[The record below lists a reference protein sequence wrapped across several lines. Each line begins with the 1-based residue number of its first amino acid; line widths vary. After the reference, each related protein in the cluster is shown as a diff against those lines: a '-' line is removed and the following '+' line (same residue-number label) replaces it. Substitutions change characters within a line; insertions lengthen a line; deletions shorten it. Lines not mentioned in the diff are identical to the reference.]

1 MHDSRIRPFSTAWL
15 IILCVGLLG
24 AQLAAAAEV
33 TATLDRT
40 RIVLGETVTLVLQT
54 DDPGQSLEGDL
65 SALDQDFLL
74 LDRRS
79 ETQMSIVNGSRS
91 AEVRMSLV
99 LEPKRNGRLTIPSL
113 PIGDGGTQPL
123 EINVDAA
130 PTPMPGEMPA
140 VFIEVAVTPEDVPA
154 YVHAQLGL
162 TVRVFYQQNLTEAA
176 ISQPEPSPA
185 SVRLLD
191 EVPFQSSRNG
201 TRYRVLERHYAIF
214 PERSGE
220 LVIPPLKLSGRLVE
234 RRGDRLWQ
242 PNVRGRRIEVESD
255 EIRLD
260 IKPRPASFAGDSWQP
275 ARSLELMQQIS
286 AADALKVG
294 EPVTR
299 TVIVD
304 ALGLEENMI
313 TEPVWPEIPDAR
325 IYPDQPQGI
334 SRDDG
339 QWVLGHK
346 EFRYAVVPEKEGE
359 LVLPE
364 LKVEWWDTVND
375 RQQTA
380 VLPAKV
386 LQVLPSVTAPL
397 SPQLPQAPDSNAINS
412 LPQGAISGGAPSYW
426 RWLTALFA
434 FLWLATLAAWR
445 VRGSRGTTVSSSELE
460 HLEKESALLGQLKHA
475 CERDDR
481 GQTRRL
487 LSQWISRFGPKSA
500 AGSVLQFA
508 SSLDDEALKTSIHE
522 LDSAGFR
529 KDDDPAWDSKRF
541 WKQFEAWHKARS
553 ASPAGEAPS
562 VTDLYAVENRQ
573 RVQ

>member
-1 MHDSRIRPFSTAWL
+1 
-15 IILCVGLLG
+15 
-24 AQLAAAAEV
+24 
-33 TATLDRT
+33 
-40 RIVLGETVTLVLQT
+40 
-54 DDPGQSLEGDL
+54 
-65 SALDQDFLL
+65 
-74 LDRRS
+74 
-79 ETQMSIVNGSRS
+79 
-91 AEVRMSLV
+91 
-99 LEPKRNGRLTIPSL
+99 
-113 PIGDGGTQPL
+113 
-123 EINVDAA
+123 
-130 PTPMPGEMPA
+130 
-140 VFIEVAVTPEDVPA
+140 
-154 YVHAQLGL
+154 
-162 TVRVFYQQNLTEAA
+162 VRVFYQQNLTEAA

-242 PNVRGRRIEVESD
+242 PNVRGRRIEVESE

-260 IKPRPASFAGDSWQP
+260 IKPRPASFTGDSWQP
-275 ARSLELMQQIS
+275 ARSMELMQQIS

-386 LQVLPSVTAPL
+386 LQVLPSVTAPIA
-397 SPQLPQAPDSNAINS
+397 PQLPQAPDSNVING
-412 LPQGAISGGAPSYW
+412 LPQGGISGGAPSYW

-445 VRGSRGTTVSSSELE
+445 VRGNRGETVSSSELE
-460 HLEKESALLGQLKHA
+460 YFEKESALLGQLKRA
-475 CERDDR
+475 CEREDR

-487 LSQWISRFGPKSA
+487 LSQWISHFGPKPAS
-500 AGSVLQFA
+500 GSVLEFA
-508 SSLDDEALKTSIHE
+508 SSLDDEALKTSIRE

-529 KDDDPAWDSKRF
+529 KDDDPSWDSKRF
-541 WKQFEAWHKARS
+541 WKQFDTWHKAWS

-573 RVQ
+573 RAQ